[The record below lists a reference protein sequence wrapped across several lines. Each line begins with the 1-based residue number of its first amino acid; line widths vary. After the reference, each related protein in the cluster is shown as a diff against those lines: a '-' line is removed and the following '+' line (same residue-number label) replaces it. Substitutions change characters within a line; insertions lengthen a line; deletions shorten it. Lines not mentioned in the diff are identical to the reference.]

1 MTNRELGKQCMW
13 MKYYLWPANTEKK
26 KDLDSKTSSNFIHLE
41 DKSCQSKDW
50 VNKGAV
56 EGSLISAGMLAGKV
70 SLEHAFPAGVGPPLP
85 GQLSRALQTPNRT
98 EGASTL
104 PAPCILSA

>member
-1 MTNRELGKQCMW
+1 MDEIFSLASKHRIKESN
-13 MKYYLWPANTEKK
+13 
-26 KDLDSKTSSNFIHLE
+26 LDSKTSSNFIHLE

-50 VNKGAV
+50 VNKGAL

-85 GQLSRALQTPNRT
+85 SQLSRALQTPNRT

-104 PAPCILSA
+104 PAPCILPA